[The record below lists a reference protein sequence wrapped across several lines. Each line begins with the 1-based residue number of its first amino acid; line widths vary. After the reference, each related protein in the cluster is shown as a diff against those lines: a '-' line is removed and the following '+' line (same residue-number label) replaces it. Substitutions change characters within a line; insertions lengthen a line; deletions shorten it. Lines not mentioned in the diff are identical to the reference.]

1 MLESGILFKIAGIII
16 CSVLMVILGR
26 VDRKKKLPI
35 GLKLI
40 FQVLI
45 SLIIIYFGV
54 KIEFLRDP
62 SSLSSSSGGYLYLSY
77 LSIPLTVIWLISI
90 TNSIGQADEL
100 GDITPYIVFIA
111 SLTFFIVSL
120 VQRQGLI
127 LAEILSLIMAMI
139 SFVFI
144 KYGSR
149 GKFSSYYMAF
159 GFILAV
165 IAIVGVSKSTAAL
178 TLLIPLLIL
187 GVPIIDRSYSIV
199 ANYTSQEAP
208 AIEKYPLFSGG
219 SSRLHQKLQSYGF
232 SAQGAN
238 VTIIGVSLYLSL
250 SAFIVSIYE
259 NFYLLLTL
267 TAFGWITF
275 KLLKNKV
282 QSKELIIERD
292 ILTNRIKLFQV
303 GIDQINNQ
311 ETIQKI
317 EKFIES
323 KKHHQIATQDTLD
336 VLRERKKQEYH
347 KILKYKKIDK
357 FIESKKPH
365 QIATPDTLAV
375 LRARKDPEY
384 HTILKSVDL
393 VTPDGAGILWATT
406 TLNYPLPERVT
417 GIDIIHN
424 LCRLAARKKYSLYL
438 LGSCPGVAGEA
449 ALNLSKKYPGIKI
462 VGTHHGYFNC
472 EDFRNCENIKG
483 GNNDR
488 NKEEEE
494 IVAEIKEKKPDI
506 LLVGMGVPKQE
517 KWINKNL
524 KRLDVPVC
532 MGIGGSFDVLS
543 GRIPRAP
550 LWMQR
555 HGMEWIYR
563 SIKQPNR
570 AFRTLALFYFIWLV
584 ILGKVICSLKEI
596 KR

>member
-1 MLESGILFKIAGIII
+1 MLETGIMFKIAGIII

-26 VDRKKKLPI
+26 ADRKKKLPT
-35 GLKLI
+35 GVKLI

-111 SLTFFIVSL
+111 SLTFLVVSL
-120 VQRQGLI
+120 IQRQGLI
-127 LAEILSLIMAMI
+127 LAEALSLIMAVI
-139 SFVFI
+139 SFIFI
-144 KYGSR
+144 KYIPR
-149 GKFSSYYMAF
+149 GKFSSYYMSF

-187 GVPIIDRSYSIV
+187 GVPIIDSSYSIV
-199 ANYTSQEAP
+199 ANYASQESP
-208 AIEKYPLFSGG
+208 GSGIGKFPLFSESG
-219 SSRLHQKLQSYGF
+219 SRSGSRLRQKLQSYGF
-232 SAQGAN
+232 SVQGTN
-238 VTIIGVSLYLSL
+238 VTIIGVSLYLSF
-250 SAFIVSIYE
+250 SAFIISIYQ
-259 NFYLLLTL
+259 NVYLLLTL
-267 TAFGWITF
+267 TAFGWVAF
-275 KLLKNKV
+275 ELLKNKV
-282 QSKELIIERD
+282 RSEELIIEKD
-292 ILTNRIKLFQV
+292 ILTSRIKLFQV
-303 GIDQINNQ
+303 GIDQVDNQ
-311 ETIQKI
+311 ETIQRI
-317 EKFIES
+317 EEFI
-323 KKHHQIATQDTLD
+323 
-336 VLRERKKQEYH
+336 V
-347 KILKYKKIDK
+347 
-357 FIESKKPH
+357 SKKPH
-365 QIATPDTLAV
+365 QIVTPDTLAV

-384 HTILKSVDL
+384 HAILKSADL
-393 VTPDGAGILWATT
+393 VTPDGAGILWAAA

-424 LCRLAARKKYSLYL
+424 ICRLAAKEGYSLYL
-438 LGSCPGVAGEA
+438 LGSYPGVASEA

-462 VGTHHGYFNC
+462 AGTHHGYFGCKGRENC
-472 EDFRNCENIKG
+472 GDVKN
-483 GNNDR
+483 GNSDK

-494 IVAEIKEKKPDI
+494 KIIAEIKENKPNI

-517 KWINKNL
+517 KWINNNL
-524 KRLDVPVC
+524 KSLNVPVC
-532 MGIGGSFDVLS
+532 MGVGGSFDVLS

-570 AFRTLALFYFIWLV
+570 TFRVLALFYFIWLV
-584 ILGKVICSLKEI
+584 ILGKMAYSLKEVD
-596 KR
+596 

>member
-1 MLESGILFKIAGIII
+1 MLETGMVFKIAGIVI

-26 VDRKKKLPI
+26 VDRKRKLPT
-35 GLKLI
+35 GVKLI

-45 SLIIIYFGV
+45 SLIIIYSGV
-54 KIEFLRDP
+54 KIEFLRAP
-62 SSLSSSSGGYLYLSY
+62 SSSSGGYLYLSY
-77 LSIPLTVIWLISI
+77 LSIPITIIWLISI

-111 SLTFFIVSL
+111 SLTFLVVSI

-127 LAEILSLIMAMI
+127 LAEALSLIMAAI
-139 SFVFI
+139 SFIFI
-144 KYGSR
+144 KYVPR
-149 GKFSSYYMAF
+149 GKFSSYYMSF

-187 GVPIIDRSYSIV
+187 GVPIIDSSYSIV
-199 ANYTSQEAP
+199 ANYARQESSIP
-208 AIEKYPLFSGG
+208 GIGKFPLFSESG
-219 SSRLHQKLQSYGF
+219 SRSRLRQKLQSYGF

-238 VTIIGVSLYLSL
+238 LTIIGVSLYLSL
-250 SAFIVSIYE
+250 SAFIISIYQ

-267 TAFGWITF
+267 TAFGWVVF
-275 KLLKNKV
+275 ELLKNKV
-282 QSKELIIERD
+282 RSEELIIGRD
-292 ILTNRIKLFQV
+292 ILTSRIKLFQV
-303 GIDQINNQ
+303 GIDQGDNQ

-317 EKFIES
+317 EEFI
-323 KKHHQIATQDTLD
+323 
-336 VLRERKKQEYH
+336 V
-347 KILKYKKIDK
+347 
-357 FIESKKPH
+357 SKKPH
-365 QIATPDTLAV
+365 QIVTPDTLAV
-375 LRARKDPEY
+375 LRARKDPGY
-384 HTILKSVDL
+384 HSILKSADL
-393 VTPDGAGILWATT
+393 VTPDGAGILWAAT

-424 LCRLAARKKYSLYL
+424 ICRLAAKKWYSLYL
-438 LGSCPGVAGEA
+438 LGSYPGVASEA
-449 ALNLSKKYPGIKI
+449 ALNLTKKYPGIKI
-462 VGTHHGYFNC
+462 AGTHHGYFSCEDSQNC
-472 EDFRNCENIKG
+472 EDVKN
-483 GNNDR
+483 GNSVR

-494 IVAEIKEKKPDI
+494 IITEIKEKRPDI

-524 KRLDVPVC
+524 EKLDVPVC
-532 MGIGGSFDVLS
+532 IGVGGSFDVLS

-570 AFRTLALFYFIWLV
+570 AFRVLALFYFIWLV
-584 ILGKVICSLKEI
+584 IVGKIVYSLKEVE
-596 KR
+596 

>member
-1 MLESGILFKIAGIII
+1 MLETGIVVKIAGIII

-26 VDRKKKLPI
+26 ADRKKKLPT
-35 GLKLI
+35 GVKLI

-45 SLIIIYFGV
+45 SLIIIYSGV
-54 KIEFLRDP
+54 KIEFLRAP
-62 SSLSSSSGGYLYLSY
+62 SSSSGGYLYLSY
-77 LSIPLTVIWLISI
+77 LSIPLTIIWLISI

-111 SLTFFIVSL
+111 SLTFLVVSL
-120 VQRQGLI
+120 IQRQGLI
-127 LAEILSLIMAMI
+127 LAEALSLIMAAI
-139 SFVFI
+139 SFIFI
-144 KYGSR
+144 KYLPR
-149 GKFSSYYMAF
+149 GKFSSYYMSF

-187 GVPIIDRSYSIV
+187 GVPIIDSSYSIV
-199 ANYTSQEAP
+199 ANYASQENP
-208 AIEKYPLFSGG
+208 TIEKYPLFSGSG
-219 SSRLHQKLQSYGF
+219 SRLRQKLQSYGF

-238 VTIIGVSLYLSL
+238 LTIIGVSLYLSL
-250 SAFIVSIYE
+250 SAFIISIYQ

-267 TAFGWITF
+267 TAFGWVVF
-275 KLLKNKV
+275 ELLKNKV
-282 QSKELIIERD
+282 RSEELIIGRD
-292 ILTNRIKLFQV
+292 ILTSRIKLFQV
-303 GIDQINNQ
+303 GIDQVDNQ

-317 EKFIES
+317 EEFI
-323 KKHHQIATQDTLD
+323 
-336 VLRERKKQEYH
+336 V
-347 KILKYKKIDK
+347 
-357 FIESKKPH
+357 SKKPH
-365 QIATPDTLAV
+365 QIVTPDTLAV

-384 HTILKSVDL
+384 HAILKSADL
-393 VTPDGAGILWATT
+393 VTPDGAGILWAAT

-424 LCRLAARKKYSLYL
+424 ICRLATKKGYSLYL
-438 LGSCPGVAGEA
+438 LGSYSGVASEA
-449 ALNLSKKYPGIKI
+449 ALNLTKKYPGIKI
-462 VGTHHGYFNC
+462 AGTHHGYFGC
-472 EDFRNCENIKG
+472 ADYQNCENVKN
-483 GNNDR
+483 GNNNK

-494 IVAEIKEKKPDI
+494 IIAEIKEKRPDI

-517 KWINKNL
+517 KWVNKNL
-524 KRLDVPVC
+524 NRLDVPVC
-532 MGIGGSFDVLS
+532 MGVGGSFDVLS

-584 ILGKVICSLKEI
+584 IVGKIVYSLKEVG
-596 KR
+596 

>member
-1 MLESGILFKIAGIII
+1 MFETGMVFKIAGIVI

-26 VDRKKKLPI
+26 VDRKRKLPT
-35 GLKLI
+35 GVKLI

-45 SLIIIYFGV
+45 SLIIIYSGV
-54 KIEFLRDP
+54 KIEFLRAP
-62 SSLSSSSGGYLYLSY
+62 STSLEGYLYLSY
-77 LSIPLTVIWLISI
+77 LSIPLTIIWLISI

-111 SLTFFIVSL
+111 SLTFLVVSL
-120 VQRQGLI
+120 IQRQGLI
-127 LAEILSLIMAMI
+127 LAEALSLIMAAI
-139 SFVFI
+139 SFIFI
-144 KYGSR
+144 KYVPR
-149 GKFSSYYMAF
+149 GKFSSYYMSF

-187 GVPIIDRSYSIV
+187 GVPIIDSSYSIV
-199 ANYTSQEAP
+199 ANYARNESP
-208 AIEKYPLFSGG
+208 SPGIGEKLPLFSESG
-219 SSRLHQKLQSYGF
+219 SRSRLRQKLRSYGF

-238 VTIIGVSLYLSL
+238 LTIIGVSLYLSL
-250 SAFIVSIYE
+250 AAFIISIYQ
-259 NFYLLLTL
+259 NFYLLITL
-267 TAFGWITF
+267 TAFGWMAF
-275 KLLKNKV
+275 ELLKNKV
-282 QSKELIIERD
+282 RSEELIIGRE

-303 GIDQINNQ
+303 GIDQVDNQ

-317 EKFIES
+317 EEFI
-323 KKHHQIATQDTLD
+323 
-336 VLRERKKQEYH
+336 V
-347 KILKYKKIDK
+347 
-357 FIESKKPH
+357 SKKPH
-365 QIATPDTLAV
+365 QVVTPDTLAV

-384 HTILKSVDL
+384 HAILKSADL

-424 LCRLAARKKYSLYL
+424 ICRLATKKGYSSYL
-438 LGSCPGVAGEA
+438 LGSYPGVAEEA
-449 ALNLSKKYPGIKI
+449 ALNLTKKYPGIKI
-462 VGTHHGYFNC
+462 AGTHHGYFGCEDSQNC
-472 EDFRNCENIKG
+472 EDVKN
-483 GNNDR
+483 GNSDK

-494 IVAEIKEKKPDI
+494 IIAEIRENRPDI

-517 KWINKNL
+517 KWISKNL
-524 KRLDVPVC
+524 DKLNVPVC
-532 MGIGGSFDVLS
+532 MGVGGSFDVLS

-584 ILGKVICSLKEI
+584 ILGKIVYSLKEVD
-596 KR
+596 

>member
-1 MLESGILFKIAGIII
+1 MFETGIVFKVVCIVF
-16 CSVLMVILGR
+16 CSLLMVLLGR
-26 VDRKKKLPI
+26 ADRKTKLSPGI
-35 GLKLI
+35 KLI

-45 SLIIIYFGV
+45 SLIVVYSGI
-54 KIEFLRDP
+54 KIEFLRAP
-62 SSLSSSSGGYLYLSY
+62 SSSSEGYLYLSY

-127 LAEILSLIMAMI
+127 LAEVLSLIMATI
-139 SFVFI
+139 SFIFI
-144 KYGSR
+144 KYVSR

-199 ANYTSQEAP
+199 ANYATQEAP
-208 AIEKYPLFSGG
+208 TIEKYPLFSGG
-219 SSRLHQKLQSYGF
+219 RSRLHQKLQSYGF

-238 VTIIGVSLYLSL
+238 VTIIGVSLYLSS
-250 SAFIVSIYE
+250 SAFIISIYE
-259 NFYLLLTL
+259 SFYLLFTL
-267 TAFGWITF
+267 TALGWISF
-275 KLLKNKV
+275 ELLKEKV
-282 QSKELIIERD
+282 QSKDLIIERD

-303 GIDQINNQ
+303 GIDQIDNQ
-311 ETIQKI
+311 KTIQKI
-317 EKFIES
+317 EKFI
-323 KKHHQIATQDTLD
+323 
-336 VLRERKKQEYH
+336 V
-347 KILKYKKIDK
+347 
-357 FIESKKPH
+357 SKKPH

-384 HTILKSVDL
+384 HAILKSVDL

-424 LCRLAARKKYSLYL
+424 ICRLAAKKKYSLYL
-438 LGSCPGVAGEA
+438 LGSYPGVAGEA
-449 ALNLSKKYPGIKI
+449 AVNLSKKYPGIKI

-472 EDFRNCENIKG
+472 GDIISCENIRDE
-483 GNNDR
+483 NNDR
-488 NKEEEE
+488 NKDEEE
-494 IVAEIKEKKPDI
+494 ILAEIKEKKPDI

-532 MGIGGSFDVLS
+532 IGVGGSFDVLS

-584 ILGKVICSLKEI
+584 TLGKVIYSLKEI
-596 KR
+596 KRR

>member
-1 MLESGILFKIAGIII
+1 MFETGMVFKIAGIVI

-26 VDRKKKLPI
+26 VDRKRKLPT
-35 GLKLI
+35 GVKLI

-45 SLIIIYFGV
+45 SLIIIYSGV
-54 KIEFLRDP
+54 KIEFLRAP
-62 SSLSSSSGGYLYLSY
+62 STSSEGYLYLSY
-77 LSIPLTVIWLISI
+77 LSIPLTIIWLISI

-111 SLTFFIVSL
+111 SLTFLVVSL
-120 VQRQGLI
+120 IQRQGLI
-127 LAEILSLIMAMI
+127 LAEALSLIMAAI
-139 SFVFI
+139 SFIFI
-144 KYGSR
+144 KYVPR
-149 GKFSSYYMAF
+149 GKFSSYYMSF

-187 GVPIIDRSYSIV
+187 GVPIIDSSYSIV
-199 ANYTSQEAP
+199 ANYARNESP
-208 AIEKYPLFSGG
+208 GPDIGGKFPLFSESG
-219 SSRLHQKLQSYGF
+219 SRSRLRQKLQSYGF

-238 VTIIGVSLYLSL
+238 LTIIGVSLYLSL
-250 SAFIVSIYE
+250 SAFIISIYQ
-259 NFYLLLTL
+259 NFYLLITL
-267 TAFGWITF
+267 TAFGWMAF
-275 KLLKNKV
+275 ELLKNKV
-282 QSKELIIERD
+282 QSEELIIGRD
-292 ILTNRIKLFQV
+292 ILTSRIKLFQV
-303 GIDQINNQ
+303 GIDQVDNQ

-317 EKFIES
+317 EEFI
-323 KKHHQIATQDTLD
+323 
-336 VLRERKKQEYH
+336 V
-347 KILKYKKIDK
+347 
-357 FIESKKPH
+357 SKKPH
-365 QIATPDTLAV
+365 QIVTPDTLAV

-384 HTILKSVDL
+384 HAILKSADL
-393 VTPDGAGILWATT
+393 VTPDGAGILWAAT

-424 LCRLAARKKYSLYL
+424 ICRLATKKGYSLYL
-438 LGSCPGVAGEA
+438 LGSYPGVAGEA
-449 ALNLSKKYPGIKI
+449 ALNLTKKYPGIKI
-462 VGTHHGYFNC
+462 AGTHHGYFGCEDSQNC
-472 EDFRNCENIKG
+472 EDVKN
-483 GNNDR
+483 GNSDK

-494 IVAEIKEKKPDI
+494 IIAEIRENRPDI

-524 KRLDVPVC
+524 NRLDVPVC
-532 MGIGGSFDVLS
+532 MGVGGSFDVLS

-584 ILGKVICSLKEI
+584 ILGKMVYSLKEVDQ
-596 KR
+596 

>member
-1 MLESGILFKIAGIII
+1 MFETGMVFKIAGIVI

-26 VDRKKKLPI
+26 VDRKRKLPT
-35 GLKLI
+35 GVKLI

-45 SLIIIYFGV
+45 SLIIIYSGV
-54 KIEFLRDP
+54 KIEFLRAP
-62 SSLSSSSGGYLYLSY
+62 STSLEGYLYLSY
-77 LSIPLTVIWLISI
+77 LSIPLTIIWLISI

-111 SLTFFIVSL
+111 SLTFLVVSL
-120 VQRQGLI
+120 IQRQGLI
-127 LAEILSLIMAMI
+127 LAEALSLIMAAI
-139 SFVFI
+139 SFIFI
-144 KYGSR
+144 KYVPR
-149 GKFSSYYMAF
+149 RKFSSYYMSF

-187 GVPIIDRSYSIV
+187 GVPIIDSSYSIV
-199 ANYTSQEAP
+199 ANHARNEGPGTG
-208 AIEKYPLFSGG
+208 IGEKFPLFSESG
-219 SSRLHQKLQSYGF
+219 SRSRLRQKLQSYGF

-238 VTIIGVSLYLSL
+238 LTIIGVSLYLSL
-250 SAFIVSIYE
+250 AAFIISIYQ
-259 NFYLLLTL
+259 NFYLLITL
-267 TAFGWITF
+267 TAFGWMAF
-275 KLLKNKV
+275 ELLKNKV
-282 QSKELIIERD
+282 RSEELIIGRE

-303 GIDQINNQ
+303 GIDQVDNQ

-317 EKFIES
+317 EEFI
-323 KKHHQIATQDTLD
+323 
-336 VLRERKKQEYH
+336 V
-347 KILKYKKIDK
+347 
-357 FIESKKPH
+357 SKKPH
-365 QIATPDTLAV
+365 QVVTPDTLAV

-384 HTILKSVDL
+384 HAILKSADL

-424 LCRLAARKKYSLYL
+424 ICRLATKKEYSLYL
-438 LGSCPGVAGEA
+438 LGSYPGVAGEA
-449 ALNLSKKYPGIKI
+449 ALNLTKKYPGIKI
-462 VGTHHGYFNC
+462 AGTHHGYFGCEDSQNC
-472 EDFRNCENIKG
+472 EDVKN
-483 GNNDR
+483 GNSDK

-494 IVAEIKEKKPDI
+494 IIAEIRENRPDI

-517 KWINKNL
+517 KWISKNL
-524 KRLDVPVC
+524 DKLNVPVC
-532 MGIGGSFDVLS
+532 MGVGGSFDVLS

-584 ILGKVICSLKEI
+584 ILGKIVYSLKEVD
-596 KR
+596 